1 MSLSLHGIST
11 IPAASSNFFELSR
24 VLMLVMRRW
33 SCGMLRGRGGTAG
46 LVGLVVM
53 FGGGDSSELDSSCPA
68 VVRFTLLYEFCIP
81 FRRLMMPAA
90 LRGLMY
96 FVDTLPVPIPFVLFC
111 DEIVG
116 RNTPPRDAIG
126 SD

>member
-1 MSLSLHGIST
+1 M
-11 IPAASSNFFELSR
+11 
-24 VLMLVMRRW
+24 LMLVMRRW
-33 SCGMLRGRGGTAG
+33 SCGMFRGRGGTAG
-46 LVGLVVM
+46 LVGLVVT

-68 VVRFTLLYEFCIP
+68 VVRFTLLYELCIP
-81 FRRLMMPAA
+81 LRRLMMPAA

-96 FVDTLPVPIPFVLFC
+96 LIDDPPVPLALFC
-111 DEIVG
+111 DEMVG